1 MEYRLIFVLFIIFG
15 FSTLQ
20 GQKILREEY
29 ILMYKDIA
37 IEEMERTGVLASIT
51 LAQGIVE
58 SNGGNSELAK
68 ASNNHFGIKCHSGWS
83 GEKVFHDDNHTGE
96 CFRAYRSP
104 EESFRDHS
112 DFLALRE
119 RYSFLFELDKT
130 DYKGWC
136 KGLRSAGYATDR
148 SYDQKLIRIIES
160 YQLYQYDRVANP
172 GRLAVAS
179 KASDKKKKEMR
190 KTSNESVIYS
200 PEATVID
207 LHGLK
212 GGQINN
218 VDYIV
223 VQSGDTWG
231 SLIETHNKMPW
242 ELYRYNDISR
252 EMSAEIVPGQ
262 IIYLQPKRRKAE
274 KNFKHHIVAEGET
287 LWSISQKYG
296 VRLKR
301 LYKLNR
307 MTSDQE
313 LLVGQRVYL
322 RHKKPE

>member
-1 MEYRLIFVLFIIFG
+1 MF
-15 FSTLQ
+15 FSFYTIQ

-83 GEKVFHDDNHTGE
+83 GEKVFHDDDHTGE

-136 KGLRSAGYATDR
+136 KGLKSAGYATDR

-160 YQLYQYDRVANP
+160 HQLYQYDRTTDP
-172 GRLAVAS
+172 GRLAAAP
-179 KASDKKKKEMR
+179 KASDKKNKEII
-190 KTSNESVIYS
+190 KTANENFVYS

-207 LHGLK
+207 IHGLK

-223 VQSGDTWG
+223 AQNGDTWG
-231 SLIETHNKMPW
+231 SLIEKYNKMPW

-274 KNFKHHIVAEGET
+274 KSFKHHIVAEGET

-307 MTSDQE
+307 MSSDQE
-313 LLVGQRVYL
+313 LLEGQRVYL
-322 RHKKPE
+322 RRKKPE